1 MIKDKIYQDK
11 IYLITGGSACGKS
24 AYAEELSLTLPAGR
38 RIYLATMHR
47 DENPETVKRITRHR
61 ALRAGKG
68 FVTIEKERNLS
79 EILPEIQR
87 EDGILLEDLGNLV
100 AGEMFSRS
108 EDEKKQD
115 EGEAALADRIT
126 SELLL
131 LSHACSFL
139 VVVANEIGEDGA
151 GTDGT
156 GYDGMTLSYIHIL
169 GAVKAKIAGRST
181 AVVRLI
187 AGIPVVLTGKEAL
200 PQCVH

>member
-1 MIKDKIYQDK
+1 MIKDR

-24 AYAEELSLTLPAGR
+24 AYAEELSLTLPARR

-68 FVTIEKERNLS
+68 FRTIEQERD
-79 EILPEIQR
+79 LPAIVPLIQR
-87 EDGILLEDLGNLV
+87 GDCVLLEDLGNLV
-100 AGEMFSRS
+100 AGEMFSKP
-108 EDEKKQD
+108 EDGHKQD
-115 EGEAALADRIT
+115 EGEADLSDRIT

-139 VVVANEIGEDGA
+139 VVVANEVGEDGA

-156 GYDGMTLSYIHIL
+156 GYDEMTLSYIRIL
-169 GAVKAKIAGRST
+169 NAVKAGIAEQST
-181 AVVRLI
+181 AVVRLV
-187 AGIPVVLTGKEAL
+187 AGIPVILKGKETL
-200 PQCVH
+200 PQCVR